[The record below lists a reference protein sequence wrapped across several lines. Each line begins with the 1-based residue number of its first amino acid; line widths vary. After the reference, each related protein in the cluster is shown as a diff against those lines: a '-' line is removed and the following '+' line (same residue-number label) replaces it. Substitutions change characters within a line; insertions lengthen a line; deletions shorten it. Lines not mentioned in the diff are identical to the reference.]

1 MKIQNQKKFIDKERN
16 MKMEQMGNKLA
27 QRLGGFGVSQMS
39 SSFKLLNKRSIVDP
53 DKGEQEEGQEKKANQ
68 DSLSPP
74 RV

>member
-1 MKIQNQKKFIDKERN
+1 
-16 MKMEQMGNKLA
+16 MGNKLA